1 MTDLL
6 LKGGEVLDP
15 SQNLRGTFD
24 IAVQD
29 GSISQVAPNI
39 RPGPETRV
47 VDVSG
52 KLVVPG
58 LIDLHTHVYDG
69 VNQTGVKPDLAG
81 VFSGVTTLVDAGSAG
96 CYLSLIHISEPTRP
110 Y

>member
-15 SQNLRGTFD
+15 SQNLRGTLD

-52 KLVVPG
+52 KLVVPDWDFSQVVSPDDYAK
-58 LIDLHTHVYDG
+58 IAADWVANHG
-69 VNQTGVKPDLAG
+69 VTIIGGCCGTGADHIRALTARLAG
-81 VFSGVTTLVDAGSAG
+81 
-96 CYLSLIHISEPTRP
+96 
-110 Y
+110 